1 MMRVIT
7 LHRVALF
14 LSSSFVLIQGCVSLF
29 VFFALI
35 SRIYAAGNKNK
46 SKQQFLSFTNQDELD
61 LRFLS
66 F

>member
-35 SRIYAAGNKNK
+35 SRIYAAGNK

-61 LRFLS
+61 LIFLS